1 MDVEPEVM
9 RGGWGKVADRNGRC
23 KNIDSVFVG
32 LRRSELEL
40 SQLCNDDI
48 QSFQAICGRISTIEI
63 YLEVV
68 SVGVEGYVWKFFEYL
83 KDWEDVYVK

>member
-1 MDVEPEVM
+1 MNVEPEMM

-32 LRRSELEL
+32 LSRSELEL

-48 QSFQAICGRISTIEI
+48 QCDSLFRQYVGE
-63 YLEVV
+63 
-68 SVGVEGYVWKFFEYL
+68 SVQLRYIWRSSA
-83 KDWEDVYVK
+83 

>member
-1 MDVEPEVM
+1 MDVEPDVM

-32 LRRSELEL
+32 LSQNELEL

-48 QSFQAICGRISTIEI
+48 QCDSLFGQYVGE
-63 YLEVV
+63 
-68 SVGVEGYVWKFFEYL
+68 SVQLRYIWRSSE
-83 KDWEDVYVK
+83 